1 MIDAFISAFL
11 LLFVVVD
18 PLGNIPLFLAIT
30 GHLPKQRLVRI
41 VCEAV
46 VIATCILAGFALV
59 GTAILSYLGISFASF
74 KVAGGLVLFRL
85 SLEMLT
91 AKREERRRS
100 NVEGD
105 ADEDPSDNV
114 TVFPLATPL
123 LAGPS
128 AIVSV
133 MVVISDHADD
143 FMLQTVGGVALVAV
157 MLASAVILS
166 VAVKARQWIN
176 QQVMAVLSRVMAIIL
191 AAMSVQFV
199 VDGARELG
207 LFPAL

>member
-1 MIDAFISAFL
+1 MIDGFISAFL

-30 GHLPKQRLVRI
+30 SHSPKQRLVRV
-41 VCEAV
+41 VCEGV

-100 NVEGD
+100 NVEG
-105 ADEDPSDNV
+105 EGVEEPSDNV

-143 FMLQTVGGVALVAV
+143 FALQAVGGVALVSV
-157 MLASAVILS
+157 MLASAIILS
-166 VAVKARQWIN
+166 IAVTARQWIN

-207 LFPAL
+207 LFPGL